1 MSQRAT
7 FLFSCEYVIILSN
20 RYQSRI
26 FIMQVEENLYALLG
40 ITPNATEKEI
50 NAAYRKMAFIFHPD
64 RNMGNPES
72 NQMMR
77 ELNEAYSILSNPARR
92 KEYDLPLGYHAVS
105 AKFKAGFKVKINAH
119 SSSPYRN
126 HTGVVDQEPVK
137 DTFRFWY
144 MVRFESKDFSTINR
158 FAEEELTKIN

>member
-1 MSQRAT
+1 MR
-7 FLFSCEYVIILSN
+7 
-20 RYQSRI
+20 
-26 FIMQVEENLYALLG
+26 VEQNLYALLG
-40 ITPNATEKEI
+40 IPPDATEKEI

-72 NQMMR
+72 DQMMR
-77 ELNEAYSILSNPARR
+77 ELNEAYAILSNPVKR
-92 KEYDLPLGYHAVS
+92 KEYDLPLGYHAVN
-105 AKFKAGFKVKINAH
+105 AKFKAGFKVKINSH

-126 HTGVVDQEPVK
+126 HVGVVDQEPVK

-158 FAEEELTKIN
+158 FAEEELTKIE